1 MRHKYAGYKLKR
13 PVDSRNALLRNLTT
27 SVIENERIVTTV
39 PKAKAVRPW
48 VEKMITLAK
57 EDTLHSRRQ
66 AAMILRTPA
75 SVKKLFD
82 TLGTRFGQRNGG
94 YTRITKLG
102 PRKGDG
108 AEQAM
113 LELVGSEL
121 VKRAAERAKR
131 KEAKLEAQRQGRE
144 HEEEGPEEYSSAAAC
159 KPSTRRCPIRARR
172 RSPSRRRMRRRS
184 PRRSSRCSRW
194 RFRNRCRD
202 DSRMSPPRSG
212 YW

>member
-27 SVIENERIVTTV
+27 SVIEHERIVTTV

-94 YTRITKLG
+94 YTRITHLG

-121 VKRAAERAKR
+121 VKRAADRAKR
-131 KEAKLEAQRQGRE
+131 KEAQLEAQRQGKE
-144 HEEEGPEEYSSAAAC
+144 HDEE
-159 KPSTRRCPIRARR
+159 KT
-172 RSPSRRRMRRRS
+172 
-184 PRRSSRCSRW
+184 
-194 RFRNRCRD
+194 D
-202 DSRMSPPRSG
+202 D
-212 YW
+212 

>member
-1 MRHKYAGYKLKR
+1 MRHKVAGFKLKR

-27 SVIENERIVTTV
+27 SVIEEDRIITTV

-66 AAMILRTPA
+66 AAAVLRTPA

-94 YTRITKLG
+94 YTRITHLG

-121 VKRAAERAKR
+121 VKRAADRAKR
-131 KEAKLEAQRQGRE
+131 KEDRLKAQREGRE
-144 HEEEGPEEYSSAAAC
+144 HEEDTKE
-159 KPSTRRCPIRARR
+159 
-172 RSPSRRRMRRRS
+172 
-184 PRRSSRCSRW
+184 
-194 RFRNRCRD
+194 
-202 DSRMSPPRSG
+202 
-212 YW
+212 